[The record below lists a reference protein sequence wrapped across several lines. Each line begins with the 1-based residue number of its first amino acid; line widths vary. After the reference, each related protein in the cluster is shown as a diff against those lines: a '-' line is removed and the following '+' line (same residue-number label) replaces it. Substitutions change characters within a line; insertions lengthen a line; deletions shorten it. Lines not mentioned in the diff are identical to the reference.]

1 MHIKYGWESKTVLDH
16 SQNKW
21 VMTGPMIKNHLANI
35 LLFIIVIVVV
45 VVVIGEY
52 DMAWNV

>member
-1 MHIKYGWESKTVLDH
+1 
-16 SQNKW
+16 
-21 VMTGPMIKNHLANI
+21 MIKNHLANI

-52 DMAWNV
+52 DLASNV

>member
-1 MHIKYGWESKTVLDH
+1 MHIKYSWESKTVLDR

-45 VVVIGEY
+45 VIGEY
-52 DMAWNV
+52 DLASNV

>member
-45 VVVIGEY
+45 VVIGEY
-52 DMAWNV
+52 DLALNV